1 MQSWEIFPVEEKTK
15 EDSRYARLATP
26 PLRSTALR
34 SPIAETVP
42 ESSQTIVLGGG
53 CFWCT
58 EAVFCDVTGVVHTE
72 VGYAGGFTEDP
83 TYEEVCGGGTGHAE
97 VLKLEYDPAQ
107 ISLDKVLEVFF
118 KMHDPTS
125 VDRQGNDV
133 GSQYRSIILF
143 QSEEQLPA
151 IKKALADQSRL
162 YLRPVVTQVERL
174 KDFYPAEEYHQR
186 YFEKHP
192 TASYCAF
199 VVRPKVEK
207 IRSTFPE
214 FTTSDSRR
222 I

>member
-1 MQSWEIFPVEEKTK
+1 
-15 EDSRYARLATP
+15 
-26 PLRSTALR
+26 
-34 SPIAETVP
+34 
-42 ESSQTIVLGGG
+42 
-53 CFWCT
+53 
-58 EAVFCDVTGVVHTE
+58 VVHTE

-162 YLRPVVTQVERL
+162 YQKPVVTQVERL